1 MKVSEL
7 IVIRTKLYNLH
18 CFSNRRV
25 FYKKFGG
32 SRNRNIHCM
41 RRKYMVYG
49 YARVSTRG
57 QVKGNSLA
65 EQRQQLLDR
74 GCDEVIEE
82 QYTGTTTER
91 PQLDALLARLNI
103 GDTLMVTKLDRLVR
117 SATEGATLIKK
128 LTDKGIRIN
137 ILNMGE
143 VDERPQGRLMLHIL
157 LAFAEFERD
166 MIVERTQTGKAIART
181 KAGFREGR
189 PPIEKARKDAAINM
203 VIKGGKSYKE
213 AAAAV
218 GISKSTLVRAI
229 RKKKCLDNNTS
240 GN

>member
-1 MKVSEL
+1 
-7 IVIRTKLYNLH
+7 
-18 CFSNRRV
+18 
-25 FYKKFGG
+25 
-32 SRNRNIHCM
+32 M
-41 RRKYMVYG
+41 RYG
-49 YARVSTRG
+49 YARISTRG
-57 QVKGNSLA
+57 QVKGNSLE
-65 EQRQQLLDR
+65 EQRQQLIDS

-91 PQLDALLARLNI
+91 PQLDALMTRLNV
-103 GDTLMVTKLDRLVR
+103 GDTLMVTKLDRLAR
-117 SATEGATLIKK
+117 SAMEGANLIKG
-128 LTDKGIRIN
+128 LTDKGIRVN

-166 MIVERTQTGKAIART
+166 MIVERTQAGKAIART

-189 PPIEKARKDAAINM
+189 PPIDKARKEAAVDM
-203 VIKGGKSYKE
+203 VLNGGKSYKE

-229 RKKKCLDNNTS
+229 RAWRTDNV
-240 GN
+240 

>member
-1 MKVSEL
+1 
-7 IVIRTKLYNLH
+7 
-18 CFSNRRV
+18 
-25 FYKKFGG
+25 
-32 SRNRNIHCM
+32 M
-41 RRKYMVYG
+41 RYG

-65 EQRQQLLDR
+65 EQHQQLMEK

-82 QYTGTTTER
+82 QYTGATTER
-91 PQLDALLARLNI
+91 PQLDALLTRLNN
-103 GDTLMVTKLDRLVR
+103 GDTLMVTKLDRLAR
-117 SATEGATLIKK
+117 SATEGANLIKK
-128 LTDKGIRIN
+128 LTDKGIRVN

-166 MIVERTQTGKAIART
+166 MIVERTQAGKAIART

-189 PPIEKARKDAAINM
+189 PPIDKARKDAAVDM
-203 VIKGGKSYKE
+203 VVNGGKSYKE

-218 GISKSTLVRAI
+218 GISKSTLIRAVREY
-229 RKKKCLDNNTS
+229 KLYVNL
-240 GN
+240 

>member
-1 MKVSEL
+1 M
-7 IVIRTKLYNLH
+7 
-18 CFSNRRV
+18 F
-25 FYKKFGG
+25 
-32 SRNRNIHCM
+32 
-41 RRKYMVYG
+41 YG

-65 EQRQQLLDR
+65 EQRQQLMDR

-91 PQLDALLARLNI
+91 PQLDALLARLNV
-103 GDTLMVTKLDRLVR
+103 GDTLMVTKLDRLAR
-117 SATEGATLIKK
+117 SATEGATLIKE
-128 LTDKGIRIN
+128 LTDKGIHVN

-166 MIVERTQTGKAIART
+166 MIVERTQAGKAIART

-189 PPIEKARKDAAINM
+189 PPIDRARKDAAVDMIL
-203 VIKGGKSYKE
+203 KGEKSYKE

-218 GISKSTLVRAI
+218 GISKSTLIRAVRAKKAEVSAAPDSFYSDSNI
-229 RKKKCLDNNTS
+229 RYLERKLEDYKAGKTKLAEHELIEE
-240 GN
+240 

>member
-1 MKVSEL
+1 
-7 IVIRTKLYNLH
+7 
-18 CFSNRRV
+18 
-25 FYKKFGG
+25 
-32 SRNRNIHCM
+32 M
-41 RRKYMVYG
+41 RYG

-65 EQRQQLLDR
+65 EQYQQLRDN

-82 QYTGTTTER
+82 KYTGTTTER
-91 PQLDALLARLNI
+91 PQLKYLLTRLNA
-103 GDTLMVTKLDRLVR
+103 GDTLMITKLDRLAR
-117 SATEGATLIKK
+117 SAMEGATLIKD
-128 LTDKGIRIN
+128 LTDKGIRVN

-166 MIVERTQTGKAIART
+166 MIVERTQAGKAIART

-189 PPIEKARKDAAINM
+189 PPIDKARKDAAVDM
-203 VIKGGKSYKE
+203 VINKEKTYSE

-218 GISKSTLVRAI
+218 GISKSTLVRAV
-229 RKKKCLDNNTS
+229 RVRRLETQ
-240 GN
+240 

>member
-1 MKVSEL
+1 M
-7 IVIRTKLYNLH
+7 
-18 CFSNRRV
+18 F
-25 FYKKFGG
+25 
-32 SRNRNIHCM
+32 
-41 RRKYMVYG
+41 YG

-91 PQLDALLARLNI
+91 PQLDALLARLNV
-103 GDTLMVTKLDRLVR
+103 GDTLMVTKLDRLAR
-117 SATEGATLIKK
+117 SATEGATLIKE
-128 LTDKGIRIN
+128 LTDKGIRVN

-166 MIVERTQTGKAIART
+166 MIVERTQAGKAIART

-189 PPIEKARKDAAINM
+189 PPIDKARKEAAVDMIL
-203 VIKGGKSYKE
+203 KGEKSYKE

-218 GISKSTLVRAI
+218 GISKSTLIRAVRA
-229 RKKKCLDNNTS
+229 KKAEVSAAPDSFYSDSNIKALIESIKQLENGKTVNKTIEELETMEDE
-240 GN
+240 